1 MKNAKIRTV
10 GLASRLLLVLAVAL
24 SVAIPTARGQNPP
37 VNPVQNLQTLTQT
50 TLQQVTSGQI
60 TSAQAAAIMAAAS
73 APGVNGIAASVA
85 DFQNMFNA
93 LQANGN
99 VNAQS
104 AIALFG
110 SVASGA
116 VTPQIGQALAGIQGL
131 GNINTP
137 AGLAAALTS
146 VGGLIGLGNA
156 QNPAAVLGAISNVV
170 GLLSGGNAQAILSNP
185 ATVAALAQNL
195 LTSFPQLS
203 AFFDVTSLGTALG
216 NLGTLLGGADP
227 SVLIGTIIGG
237 VLGFNNPLVGALG
250 LDGTVCGAC
259 CASCILI
266 HAHYAAVRSH
276 VTSEFSR
283 HRAWFIATFWYE
295 NILPA
300 LQLMA
305 EQLTVTG
312 IHQIEIIGTFLD
324 AKHQLETQR
333 LFQELSARAHKDYQ
347 PSEGMCTFGTGVRWL
362 NSSERLANLNQLTIA
377 QRMTQRQTLA
387 GNNLATESAQSDIRS
402 RLHNFIENYCDVS
415 DNSNGLDR
423 LCEGSSPD
431 VERRN
436 IDVDYTRNIESRLT
450 LNFDVTPN
458 AAELTPDEEDVFSLS
473 ANLFAH
479 NLAPRIMPELMGNG
493 QGLVRL
499 SVMERYMDL
508 RAIYAK
514 RSVAQNSFAALA
526 AMRSRGHPFG
536 APFLKAVMLDLGVA
550 PADIT
555 SYLGNNPS
563 YFAQME
569 VLTKKVYQSPNFYTE
584 LYDKPANVER
594 KGAALQAIGLMQDRD
609 IFNSLIRSEAVL
621 SVLLE
626 TMLEKEQEKVTNAYR
641 AMEKAGGAR

>member
-1 MKNAKIRTV
+1 MKNVKIRTM
-10 GLASRLLLVLAVAL
+10 GLASCLLLVLAVTL
-24 SVAIPTARGQNPP
+24 SVAVPPARGQNPP

-60 TSAQAAAIMAAAS
+60 TSAQGAQILAAAS
-73 APGVNGIAASVA
+73 APGVNGAAASVA

-93 LQANGN
+93 LQANSN

-156 QNPAAVLGAISNVV
+156 QNPAAVLGSISNVV

-195 LTSFPQLS
+195 LTSFPQLAS
-203 AFFDVTSLGTALG
+203 FFDATSLGTALT

-237 VLGFNNPLVGALG
+237 VLGFNNPLVAALG
-250 LDGTVCGAC
+250 LDGEICGTC
-259 CASCILI
+259 CSSCILI
-266 HAHYAAVRSH
+266 HAHYDAVRSH

-300 LQLMA
+300 LMLMA

-312 IHQIEIIGTFLD
+312 VHQIEIIGTFLD

-377 QRMTQRQTLA
+377 QRMMQRQTLA
-387 GNNLATESAQSDIRS
+387 GDNLATESVQSDIRS
-402 RLHNFIENYCDVS
+402 RLQHFIDNYCDVS
-415 DNSNGLDR
+415 DNANGLDR
-423 LCEGSSPD
+423 LCEGSAPD
-431 VERRN
+431 AARRN

-458 AAELTPDEEDVFSLS
+458 AAEVTPDEEDVFALS

-536 APFLKAVMLDLGVA
+536 APFLKAIMLDLGVS
-550 PADIT
+550 PDDIYL
-555 SYLGNNPS
+555 YLGNNPS

-569 VLTKKVYQSPNFYTE
+569 VLTKKLYQSPNFYTE

>member
-1 MKNAKIRTV
+1 MKNVKIRIV
-10 GLASRLLLVLAVAL
+10 GLASSLLLILITTL
-24 SVAIPTARGQNPP
+24 SVAVPPARGQNPP
-37 VNPVQNLQTLTQT
+37 INPVQNLQTLAQT

-60 TSAQAAAIMAAAS
+60 TAAQGAQILSAAS
-73 APGVNGIAASVA
+73 TPGINGLPASVA
-85 DFQNMFNA
+85 DFQNMFTA
-93 LQANGN
+93 LQSNGN

-116 VTPQIGQALAGIQGL
+116 VTPQIGQALAAIQGL

-137 AGLAAALTS
+137 AGLTAAINS
-146 VGGLIGLGNA
+146 VAGLVGLGNA
-156 QNPAAVLGAISNVV
+156 QNPAAVLGSISNII
-170 GLLSGGNAQAILSNP
+170 GLVSGGNAQAILADP
-185 ATVAALAQNL
+185 AMAAALAQNL
-195 LTSFPQLS
+195 LTAFPQIAGIDISTL
-203 AFFDVTSLGTALG
+203 TGALG
-216 NLGTLLGGADP
+216 NLGALLGGADP
-227 SVLIGTIIGG
+227 TALIGTIIGG
-237 VLGFNNPLVGALG
+237 LLGINNPLVGALG
-250 LDGTVCGAC
+250 LGGSICGAC
-259 CASCILI
+259 CSPCMLI
-266 HAHYAAVRSH
+266 HTHYAAVRSH

-283 HRAWFIATFWYE
+283 HRAWFIATFWYD

-300 LQLMA
+300 LMLMA

-312 IHQIEIIGTFLD
+312 VHQVEIIGTFLD

-347 PSEGMCTFGTGVRWL
+347 PSEGMCTFGTGVRLL

-387 GNNLATESAQSDIRS
+387 GENLATESAQSDIRS
-402 RLHNFIENYCDVS
+402 RLEKFITSYCDVT
-415 DNSNGLDR
+415 DNANGLSR
-423 LCEGSSPD
+423 LCGASAPNAA
-431 VERRN
+431 RRN
-436 IDVDYTRNIESRLT
+436 IDIDYTRNIESRLT
-450 LNFDVTPN
+450 LDFDVTPPG
-458 AAELTPDEEDVFSLS
+458 AALTADEEDVFSLS

-499 SVMERYMDL
+499 SVMEKYMDL

-514 RSVAQNSFAALA
+514 RSVAQNSFAALT
-526 AMRSRGHPFG
+526 AMRTRGHTSG
-536 APFLKAVMLDLGVA
+536 APFLKAIMLDLGVE
-550 PADIT
+550 PADINV
-555 SYLGNNPS
+555 YLGENPS

-569 VLTKKVYQSPNFYTE
+569 VLTKKIYQGPNFYTE